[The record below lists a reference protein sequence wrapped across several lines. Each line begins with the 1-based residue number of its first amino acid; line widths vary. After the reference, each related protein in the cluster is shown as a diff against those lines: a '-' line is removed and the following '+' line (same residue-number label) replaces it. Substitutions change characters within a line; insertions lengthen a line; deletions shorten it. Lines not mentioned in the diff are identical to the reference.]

1 MRLLDLDTDS
11 GIQPQAA
18 VLGKK
23 HPRKPVRKPPRQQA
37 RPTTLPPQQHNTVY
51 PLHGNAAVQQP
62 VRRKPIDLEQL
73 QQRIEVL
80 EKRMRQ
86 RERNNSSG
94 ISAKDIKQLR
104 QRMQLLE
111 RSMHNELWSA
121 RQREHA
127 LLEMLARPPLTTS
140 LRLKGRKLLQQ
151 DLPATGRKLHSAGS
165 AWWQDHQPEWWPQF
179 MAAWQESLDRARGIE
194 HR

>member
-1 MRLLDLDTDS
+1 MRLLELDTDS
-11 GIQPQAA
+11 GLESQAA

-23 HPRKPVRKPPRQQA
+23 HARKPVRKPPRQQA
-37 RPTTLPPQQHNTVY
+37 RTTAIPSQNHNTVY

-86 RERNNSSG
+86 RERNSNAG
-94 ISAKDIKQLR
+94 INAKDIEQLK

-121 RQREHA
+121 RQREHT

-140 LRLKGRKLLQQ
+140 LRMKGRKLLKQ
-151 DLPATGRKLHSAGS
+151 DLPATGRKLQHAGNE
-165 AWWQDHQPEWWPQF
+165 WWQHHQPEWWPQF
-179 MAAWQESLDRARGIE
+179 MDAWQESLDRARGIE
-194 HR
+194 SR